1 MTNITTINII
11 TAVSKYI
18 FILLGAVFCL
28 HGFLGHV
35 FYKKRR
41 AQGKLR
47 KGIVQIIIVL
57 FMTVL
62 GNIVLF
68 LNRQDFLFIV
78 FLFMEIFYFFFL
90 LNIFPMIYR
99 KCNRILLNDMAFL
112 MCVGMIMLARLDTDK
127 LIRQY
132 VLIWAGTIILLL
144 VPIVVEKLHFL
155 IKLDVLYCIAG
166 IVLLGFVFVMGNTVY
181 GANLSINIGSFSL
194 QPSEFVK
201 IGLIL
206 ILANFLSRNRDKIN
220 EPKTLGMT
228 ALICV
233 LPVGM
238 VYLQPNLSTTIV
250 ICFMILCMV
259 YVAGISYKW
268 IAGAVAVGVPGF
280 AALIY
285 LSLQGFIPFLQK
297 YQAQRI
303 MGKIFHSSSEFTDLN
318 RQQDNSMMAIGS
330 GQLRG
335 KGLFNNTLSSVKNGN
350 FLSEEQTDFIFA
362 VIGEELGF
370 VGGVAVIALYALL
383 VYECLW
389 IAARAKD
396 TAGRLIASGMAA
408 LLAFQSFANIAV
420 ATGIFPNTGLPLP
433 FISSGL
439 SSLLSMFIGMGVVL
453 NVGLQRNNVT
463 VQ

>member
-1 MTNITTINII
+1 
-11 TAVSKYI
+11 
-18 FILLGAVFCL
+18 
-28 HGFLGHV
+28 
-35 FYKKRR
+35 
-41 AQGKLR
+41 
-47 KGIVQIIIVL
+47 
-57 FMTVL
+57 
-62 GNIVLF
+62 
-68 LNRQDFLFIV
+68 
-78 FLFMEIFYFFFL
+78 
-90 LNIFPMIYR
+90 
-99 KCNRILLNDMAFL
+99 
-112 MCVGMIMLARLDTDK
+112 
-127 LIRQY
+127 
-132 VLIWAGTIILLL
+132 
-144 VPIVVEKLHFL
+144 
-155 IKLDVLYCIAG
+155 
-166 IVLLGFVFVMGNTVY
+166 
-181 GANLSINIGSFSL
+181 
-194 QPSEFVK
+194 
-201 IGLIL
+201 
-206 ILANFLSRNRDKIN
+206 
-220 EPKTLGMT
+220 
-228 ALICV
+228 
-233 LPVGM
+233 
-238 VYLQPNLSTTIV
+238 
-250 ICFMILCMV
+250 MILCMV

-350 FLSEEQTDFIFA
+350 FLSEEPDGLYLRCYRRGA
-362 VIGEELGF
+362 WVCRRR
-370 VGGVAVIALYALL
+370 GGHCPL
-383 VYECLW
+383 C
-389 IAARAKD
+389 AAGVRVPLDCGASKD

>member
-1 MTNITTINII
+1 MYKILKAEKLAEKIFLMDVEAPRVARSCQPGEFVIVKMDEKGERIPLTICDFDREKGTVTIVFQI
-11 TAVSKYI
+11 V
-18 FILLGAVFCL
+18 GASTLKMSELQAGDAF
-28 HGFLGHV
+28 
-35 FYKKRR
+35 
-41 AQGKLR
+41 
-47 KGIVQIIIVL
+47 
-57 FMTVL
+57 
-62 GNIVLF
+62 
-68 LNRQDFLFIV
+68 QDF
-78 FLFMEIFYFFFL
+78 
-90 LNIFPMIYR
+90 
-99 KCNRILLNDMAFL
+99 
-112 MCVGMIMLARLDTDK
+112 VG
-127 LIRQY
+127 
-132 VLIWAGTIILLL
+132 
-144 VPIVVEKLHFL
+144 P
-155 IKLDVLYCIAG
+155 
-166 IVLLGFVFVMGNTVY
+166 LG
-181 GANLSINIGSFSL
+181 

>member
-1 MTNITTINII
+1 MNITEADNIINIWLMRLRRQRI
-11 TAVSKYI
+11 AQENQQIDLIV
-18 FILLGAVFCL
+18 FDLCAELLGTSQMT
-28 HGFLGHV
+28 
-35 FYKKRR
+35 R
-41 AQGKLR
+41 
-47 KGIVQIIIVL
+47 QI
-57 FMTVL
+57 
-62 GNIVLF
+62 
-68 LNRQDFLFIV
+68 
-78 FLFMEIFYFFFL
+78 FMEGQIRNL
-90 LNIFPMIYR
+90 LNQAACR
-99 KCNRILLNDMAFL
+99 SCRI
-112 MCVGMIMLARLDTDK
+112 
-127 LIRQY
+127 
-132 VLIWAGTIILLL
+132 
-144 VPIVVEKLHFL
+144 E
-155 IKLDVLYCIAG
+155 
-166 IVLLGFVFVMGNTVY
+166 
-181 GANLSINIGSFSL
+181 
-194 QPSEFVK
+194 
-201 IGLIL
+201 
-206 ILANFLSRNRDKIN
+206 
-220 EPKTLGMT
+220 
-228 ALICV
+228 
-233 LPVGM
+233 
-238 VYLQPNLSTTIV
+238 
-250 ICFMILCMV
+250 
-259 YVAGISYKW
+259 
-268 IAGAVAVGVPGF
+268 
-280 AALIY
+280 
-285 LSLQGFIPFLQK
+285 FIPFLQK

>member
-1 MTNITTINII
+1 MEFFQAIANMSGDSLAQHLANGISLGSLYALIAIGYTM
-11 TAVSKYI
+11 VYG
-18 FILLGAVFCL
+18 ILLMINFAHGDIVMMACYFAFFGITVFHIPWYITFVGVIIATAILGVVIERTAYRPLRDAPKNSVLISAIGAS
-28 HGFLGHV
+28 
-35 FYKKRR
+35 
-41 AQGKLR
+41 
-47 KGIVQIIIVL
+47 
-57 FMTVL
+57 
-62 GNIVLF
+62 
-68 LNRQDFLFIV
+68 
-78 FLFMEIFYFFFL
+78 FL
-90 LNIFPMIYR
+90 LENLANYLFSGRPMRFPNIE
-99 KCNRILLNDMAFL
+99 LLSQNISI
-112 MCVGMIMLARLDTDK
+112 G
-127 LIRQY
+127 
-132 VLIWAGTIILLL
+132 
-144 VPIVVEKLHFL
+144 
-155 IKLDVLYCIAG
+155 G
-166 IVLLGFVFVMGNTVY
+166 IQ
-181 GANLSINIGSFSL
+181 I